1 MAVSTSLRRSGARTR
16 LPAPARRAR
25 RRGRWPLTTLLAV
38 AWLVG
43 ISVAAI
49 AAPLLPLPDPAT
61 QDLLARLQPPAGFG
75 GTLAHPLGTDQLGR
89 DLASRILAG
98 TRVSLALALVGVVIS
113 AVVGTILGIVAGYR
127 RGLLDQA
134 ISVLIDVQLAV
145 PFIVLALVALT
156 LFGTGLVVLIILL
169 GLSGWEQ
176 YARIA
181 RANTLRLRNE
191 LFVVAARAVG
201 ASPARILLRH
211 ILPNE
216 VAPLLVL
223 MTLHLTSLVLLE
235 SSLSFL
241 GIGVQPPTPSL
252 GNILGDARNYLQIAW
267 WLPVFPGAVL
277 LAITLSFNE
286 VGDWLRDVTDPT
298 TRRW

>member
-1 MAVSTSLRRSGARTR
+1 MVVSTPLRRSGSRAGLPVVPRRTR
-16 LPAPARRAR
+16 ARPD
-25 RRGRWPLTTLLAV
+25 WPLTSLLAV
-38 AWLVG
+38 VWLVG
-43 ISVAAI
+43 ISDAAL
-49 AAPLLPLPDPAT
+49 AAPLLPLPDPST
-61 QDLLARLQPPAGFG
+61 QDLLARLQPPVGFG

-98 TRVSLALALVGVVIS
+98 TRVSLSLALVGVIIS
-113 AVVGTILGIVAGYR
+113 AVVGTSLGIIAGYR
-127 RGLLDQA
+127 RGLPDHV
-134 ISVLIDVQLAV
+134 ISLSIDVQLAV
-145 PFIVLALVALT
+145 PFIVLALIALT
-156 LFGTGLVVLIILL
+156 LFGTGLTVLIILL

-191 LFVVAARAVG
+191 LFVVAAQAAG
-201 ASPARILLRH
+201 ASPARILARH

-286 VGDWLRDVTDPT
+286 LGDWLRDVTDPT
-298 TRRW
+298 TRGR